1 MNVLMPK
8 WGVSMQE
15 ATLVE
20 WLVQEGADVGVG
32 DALALIETDKVSTEL
47 TSEVAGVLVEHV
59 VAENTVVQ
67 VGDIVAV
74 IRETV
79 TS

>member
-1 MNVLMPK
+1 MPK

-20 WLVQEGADVGVG
+20 WLVQEGVDVGVG

>member
-1 MNVLMPK
+1 MLMPK

>member
-20 WLVQEGADVGVG
+20 WLVQEGVDVGVG

>member
-1 MNVLMPK
+1 MPK

>member
-1 MNVLMPK
+1 MLMPK

-20 WLVQEGADVGVG
+20 WLVQEGVDVGVG